1 MAIGRTPH
9 MLATDPLE
17 PTADDWFGWTFTEDR
32 AIFNPA
38 VGFAKEWG
46 AMRESFVV
54 VNMETTGLDPE
65 SSETLEIS
73 ALLVEPTGTVRS
85 EFSKLVKV
93 AYPVSDDILK
103 LIGVTQEQL
112 ALEGLPL
119 AQVMKDFMAFVAF
132 RSIFLQNA
140 TVDLPFLKK
149 AMERLDQT
157 FDESVYDIDYMAL
170 MIWTEVQVRGFNAL
184 AAHVSAP
191 QTRPRS
197 IDDAKAALAI
207 LLAAREAAV
216 IQSWD

>member
-46 AMRESFVV
+46 AMREPFVV
-54 VNMETTGLDPE
+54 VNIETTGLDPE

-93 AYPVSDDILK
+93 TNPVSDEILK

-112 ALEGLPL
+112 CLEGLPL
-119 AQVMKDFMAFVAF
+119 AQVMKEYLEFVAF
-132 RSIFLQNA
+132 RPVFLQNA
-140 TVDLPFLKK
+140 TVDLPFLKN
-149 AMERLDQT
+149 AAESIDQT
-157 FDESVYDIDYMAL
+157 FDDSVYDIDYMAL
-170 MIWTEVQVRGFNAL
+170 MIWAEVQVRGFSAL
-184 AAHVSAP
+184 AAHVGAP

-197 IDDAKAALAI
+197 IDDAKAALTV
-207 LLAAREAAV
+207 LLAARKAAFS
-216 IQSWD
+216 QKWD